1 MKAGLK
7 GIIITFLCCLVS
19 PFANCG
25 NDTIYAPRT
34 VSIENV
40 LEWSIQSDQA
50 IIAQKTF
57 MESHWEYVAVK
68 KERLPELSFSG
79 TLPQINRSFTRTTL
93 SDGRETFVPQF
104 YGDYEG
110 CLRLTQFI
118 PYTNTRISVSSG
130 LERLDLYGVNRNK
143 SYLATPFNVSISQS
157 LFTYN
162 ANKWEQKIT
171 PIKYSVAQQKYIQE
185 RENIHIH
192 AIELYF
198 EALLQQEQYINARND
213 RKAADTIHAIAYA
226 KFICNTIT
234 ESDYLQVKLSLL
246 QAEYEED
253 KELLEKVS
261 AENELKDFLALSHD
275 KTWFFILPSVELFP
289 QIDEKTAL
297 HEIAENNPLYYEFLQ
312 REWEAKS
319 NLAQAKSENRFSMEI
334 YASFSLNQNAEHLPQ
349 TYASLLDREMVSVG
363 LQIPLLDWGK
373 AKSRVN
379 KAKVSQ
385 ESVQLQI
392 HQDKQNIERELKQ
405 NIAQFVMHAK
415 KLKISKQAYE
425 ISTQRAE
432 MERLQYTL
440 SKISFTEYR
449 DAITQKNDCLNTYIA
464 DLKQYWILYYTIRKT
479 TLYDFITNQ
488 KLEMPSANSQ

>member
-1 MKAGLK
+1 
-7 GIIITFLCCLVS
+7 
-19 PFANCG
+19 
-25 NDTIYAPRT
+25 
-34 VSIENV
+34 
-40 LEWSIQSDQA
+40 
-50 IIAQKTF
+50 
-57 MESHWEYVAVK
+57 MESHWEYIAVK
-68 KERLPELSFSG
+68 KELLPELSFTG

-110 CLRLTQFI
+110 GLRLTQFI

-130 LERLDLYGVNRNK
+130 LERLDLYGINRTK

-162 ANKWEQKIT
+162 ASKWEQKIN
-171 PIKYSVAQQKYIQE
+171 PIKYSVARQKYMQE
-185 RENIHIH
+185 QENIHIH

-198 EALLQQEQYINARND
+198 EALLQQEQYTNAQND
-213 RKAADTIHAIAYA
+213 RDAADTIHAIAYE
-226 KFICNTIT
+226 KFTRNTIT
-234 ESDYLQVKLSLL
+234 ESDYLQIKLSFL
-246 QAEYEED
+246 QAEYEQD
-253 KELLEKVS
+253 KKRMEKES
-261 AENELKDFLALSHD
+261 AENELKDFLALSHEG
-275 KTWFFILPSVELFP
+275 TWFFNIPTVEIFP

-297 HEIAENNPLYYEFLQ
+297 HEIAENNPLYHEFLQ
-312 REWEAKS
+312 REWESKS

-349 TYASLLDREMVSVG
+349 AYASLLDREMVSVG

-373 AKSRVN
+373 AKSRIN
-379 KAKVSQ
+379 KAKVTQ

-392 HQDKQNIERELKQ
+392 HQEKQTIERELRQ
-405 NIAQFVMHAK
+405 NIAQFVMYAK

-449 DAITQKNDCLNTYIA
+449 DAITQKNDLLNTYIS
-464 DLKQYWILYYTIRKT
+464 DLKQYWILYYTIRKM
-479 TLYDFITNQ
+479 TLYDFTTNQ
-488 KLEMPSANSQ
+488 KLEMSATQYHQLQLNSH